1 MQSVKRPGV
10 AAQIRYLDGLWMDDG
25 CDELRAL
32 EVLLCIKRALA
43 KCSWLWRS
51 FRVLWKRCR
60 GLCGAVV
67 GSEGAVQG
75 VGELKLALEEL

>member
-1 MQSVKRPGV
+1 MAEMQREEMQIVKRPGV

-32 EVLLCIKRALA
+32 EVLLCIKRALEEFY

-51 FRVLWKRCR
+51 FRVLWR
-60 GLCGAVV
+60 
-67 GSEGAVQG
+67 S
-75 VGELKLALEEL
+75 